1 MALPQ
6 QRRAFLRY
14 AAGAIASVVTVPA
27 VFAAEQE
34 KPVQSEATE
43 HIVEI
48 TDFAFVPAKLEVES
62 GDTVT
67 WINRDI
73 APHTATADDGSWD
86 TGLISQNERG
96 SVVVSSGMLMDYY
109 CEYHP
114 MMKAKLEIHC
124 QG

>member
-1 MALPQ
+1 MALLP
-6 QRRAFLRY
+6 QRRAFLRD
-14 AAGAIASVVTVPA
+14 AAGAIASLVSAQA

-34 KPVQSEATE
+34 KPVQSEVTE

-48 TDFAFVPAKLEVES
+48 TDFAFVPAKLEVKS

-86 TGLISQNERG
+86 TGLIGQNERG
-96 SVVVSSGMLMDYY
+96 SVVVDSAMLTDYY
-109 CEYHP
+109 CQYHP